1 MSFSPEEYKELLA
14 EFRRCADEAYKKFNE
29 SLIPGTETAYGVRL
43 PKLREMAK
51 DVIRR
56 DAEGFLAVSRTGSYE
71 EILLRGLVIAGMKT
85 GSSRRLELVSAFL
98 PLIDNW
104 AVCDSFCSTFRFPNE
119 EEKQRMWEFLRPLFL
134 DSREFFA
141 RFAAVMLLDHYVT
154 KEYLP
159 EGLSLLKGV
168 RSEAYYVQMAVA
180 WAVSVCYVKFPAE
193 TLPLLQERVL
203 PPFTQNKSIQKI
215 RESFRVGKADKE
227 MLLQYKL

>member
-1 MSFSPEEYKELLA
+1 MSFSPEEYTELLA

-56 DAEGFLAVSRTGSYE
+56 DAEGFLAVSRAGSYE

-85 GSSRRLELVSAFL
+85 GISRRLELVSAFL

-104 AVCDSFCSTFRFPNE
+104 AVCDSFCSTFRFHNE

>member
-14 EFRRCADEAYKKFNE
+14 EFRRYADEAYKKFNE

-56 DAEGFLAVSRTGSYE
+56 DAEGFLAVSRAGSYE

-85 GSSRRLELVSAFL
+85 GISRRLELVSAFL

-193 TLPLLQERVL
+193 TLPVLQERVL

>member
-1 MSFSPEEYKELLA
+1 
-14 EFRRCADEAYKKFNE
+14 
-29 SLIPGTETAYGVRL
+29 
-43 PKLREMAK
+43 
-51 DVIRR
+51 
-56 DAEGFLAVSRTGSYE
+56 
-71 EILLRGLVIAGMKT
+71 
-85 GSSRRLELVSAFL
+85 
-98 PLIDNW
+98 
-104 AVCDSFCSTFRFPNE
+104 
-119 EEKQRMWEFLRPLFL
+119 
-134 DSREFFA
+134 
-141 RFAAVMLLDHYVT
+141 MLLDHYVT

-193 TLPLLQERVL
+193 TLPVLQERVL

>member
-56 DAEGFLAVSRTGSYE
+56 DAEGFLAVSRAGSYE

-85 GSSRRLELVSAFL
+85 GISRRLELVSAFL

-134 DSREFFA
+134 DSREFLHA
-141 RFAAVMLLDHYVT
+141 SQPSCCWIIM
-154 KEYLP
+154 
-159 EGLSLLKGV
+159 
-168 RSEAYYVQMAVA
+168 
-180 WAVSVCYVKFPAE
+180 
-193 TLPLLQERVL
+193 
-203 PPFTQNKSIQKI
+203 
-215 RESFRVGKADKE
+215 
-227 MLLQYKL
+227 

>member
-1 MSFSPEEYKELLA
+1 MSFSPEEYKALLA
-14 EFRRCADEAYKKFNE
+14 EFRRCAAEAYKKFNE

-56 DAEGFLAVSRTGSYE
+56 DAEGFLAVSRAGSYE

-85 GSSRRLELVSAFL
+85 GISRRLELVSAFL

-104 AVCDSFCSTFRFPNE
+104 AVCDSFCSTFRFHNE

-159 EGLSLLKGV
+159 EGRSLLKGV

>member
-1 MSFSPEEYKELLA
+1 
-14 EFRRCADEAYKKFNE
+14 
-29 SLIPGTETAYGVRL
+29 
-43 PKLREMAK
+43 MAK

-56 DAEGFLAVSRTGSYE
+56 DAEGFLAVSRAGSYE

-85 GSSRRLELVSAFL
+85 GISRRLELVSAFL

-193 TLPLLQERVL
+193 TLPVLQERVL

-215 RESFRVGKADKE
+215 WESFRVGKADKE

>member
-1 MSFSPEEYKELLA
+1 
-14 EFRRCADEAYKKFNE
+14 
-29 SLIPGTETAYGVRL
+29 
-43 PKLREMAK
+43 MAK

-56 DAEGFLAVSRTGSYE
+56 DAEGFLAVSRAGSYE

-85 GSSRRLELVSAFL
+85 GISRRLELVSAFL

-104 AVCDSFCSTFRFPNE
+104 AVCDSFCSTFRFHNE